1 MMLWIAFCSGLL
13 ILLVAAVEKK
23 DHKTCTGVDITIAGV
38 GDVDF
43 LDRKEVLELLSSG
56 KEGKLEGRPLSSFHL
71 QQLEEKLERN
81 IWVRNAELF
90 FDNNQVL
97 NVRIAEREPIARV
110 FTVMGSS
117 FYIDSSRKA
126 LPISDRMDLRLP
138 VFTAFPAEK
147 TTGLNQHTREI
158 LNGVQRLSLFLLQD
172 TSWMAQIKQVAVTPD
187 GGFELL
193 PVSEKYIIEFGTAEN
208 YENKFNRLSLFNKQ
222 ILSKVGLDKYNRID
236 VRFDKQ
242 VVAGRNGSSAKMDS
256 LQTIKNIQKMIAD
269 ATKLPADSLFTPV
282 EKNNAA
288 ISKADTTLLILDK
301 RDSARRLHK
310 LPQKHP

>member
-1 MMLWIAFCSGLL
+1 MVLWIAFCSGLL

-301 RDSARRLHK
+301 RDSAHRLHR